1 MLACGPRPNIAFR
14 CVASDMRRGNAD
26 THACVCVQDARI
38 SSHTPQFDN
47 SLANH
52 PFFKYALAILRC
64 HLVDVLVP
72 RSGPLE
78 LAQVDH
84 ILRHLLAPMGTEGH
98 GRSTRW

>member
-38 SSHTPQFDN
+38 PSHTPQFDN

-64 HLVDVLVP
+64 DLVDVLVP
-72 RSGPLE
+72 RSGTLE

-84 ILRHLLAPMGTEGH
+84 ILRHLL
-98 GRSTRW
+98 GRVSLSLGKETSS